1 MTREEPEAEGNSE
14 LGADGGVADVDLA
27 EAERDRA
34 DRRTSVQSPVITT
47 AARTVTPFVLAY
59 GVYLTLHGTA
69 LPGGAFQG
77 GIVLGT
83 TIVLIGLAFGFA
95 PTREWIHDGAFAATL
110 LFGIGVFG
118 GFALGAVAL
127 GGDVLEVFA
136 YPLAV
141 EYTVKVVEVAIAA
154 VVAGVVCG
162 LVIWIAAGVDEGGHD
177 G

>member
-1 MTREEPEAEGNSE
+1 
-14 LGADGGVADVDLA
+14 VV
-27 EAERDRA
+27 
-34 DRRTSVQSPVITT
+34 TT

-77 GIVLGT
+77 GIVLGAT
-83 TIVLIGLAFGFA
+83 VVLIGLAFGFD

-136 YPLAV
+136 YPLPV

-162 LVIWIAAGVDEGGHD
+162 LVIWIAAGVDDGGD
-177 G
+177 DE